1 MNSYWINSEKNK
13 EKYNKVE
20 KNIETDICIIGGG
33 ITGISTAYY
42 LTKENLKVT
51 VLDMGKIGFQTTGNS
66 TAKITSQHGLFYKD
80 LKDSKG
86 EDFARLYYDANEDA
100 IKNIKKIV
108 EKEKIQCDL
117 ECQSAY
123 VLAANREEVQ
133 KVKDEVEVVRGFG
146 GHAEYLEREDID
158 KNLLIL
164 NPLAAIRF
172 KNQAQFNSYKYTIEL
187 AKICKNLGA
196 NIYENTKVVDVRDEK
211 DYYYLETEDGYKIK
225 AKYLVITTKYP
236 IINIPG
242 FYFMK
247 MYQSTSYGISI
258 PVKEKLF
265 DGMYITSTNPKVSL
279 RMAKVDNNIIKDVV
293 DGNIENYAKQDKEN
307 RKRVKEKQNSKIDN
321 EYVLIVVGA
330 DHKTGEKTDLSNS
343 YKKLENIAKQIYPQG
358 KVENY
363 WNTEDCITLDKI
375 PYIGKYSNMWE
386 NAHVATGFNK
396 WGITT
401 SNIAANIITDM
412 IIGRKNRYEDIFIS
426 TRVEP
431 VKNRQEVGNMLKETV
446 SSLVLKKFE
455 LPESEQASLKNEEGK
470 IIEIEGEKV
479 GAYKDKEGRIYT
491 IVPKCAHLGCELSWN
506 NLDKTWDC
514 PCHGSR
520 YDYTGKILYGP
531 KVKDL
536 YINKYII
543 IYTI

>member
-211 DYYYLETEDGYKIK
+211 DYYYLEKEDGYKIK

-386 NAHVATGFNK
+386 NAYVATGFNK

-520 YDYTGKILYGP
+520 YDYTGKMLYGP
-531 KVKDL
+531 TVKDL
-536 YINKYII
+536 YINK
-543 IYTI
+543 

>member
-13 EKYNKVE
+13 EKYNKLE

-51 VLDMGKIGFQTTGNS
+51 VLEMGKIGFQTTGNS
-66 TAKITSQHGLFYKD
+66 TAKITSQHGLFYKY

-108 EKEKIQCDL
+108 EKENIECDL

-187 AKICKNLGA
+187 AKVCKNLGA

-343 YKKLENIAKQIYPQG
+343 YKKLENIAKQIYSQG

-375 PYIGKYSNMWE
+375 PYIGKYSTMWE
-386 NAHVATGFNK
+386 NAYVATGFNK

-506 NLDKTWDC
+506 NLEKTWDC

-520 YDYTGKILYGP
+520 YDYTGKMLYGP
-531 KVKDL
+531 TVKDL
-536 YINKYII
+536 YIDK
-543 IYTI
+543 

>member
-1 MNSYWINSEKNK
+1 M
-13 EKYNKVE
+13 
-20 KNIETDICIIGGG
+20 
-33 ITGISTAYY
+33 
-42 LTKENLKVT
+42 
-51 VLDMGKIGFQTTGNS
+51 
-66 TAKITSQHGLFYKD
+66 
-80 LKDSKG
+80 
-86 EDFARLYYDANEDA
+86 
-100 IKNIKKIV
+100 
-108 EKEKIQCDL
+108 
-117 ECQSAY
+117 
-123 VLAANREEVQ
+123 
-133 KVKDEVEVVRGFG
+133 
-146 GHAEYLEREDID
+146 
-158 KNLLIL
+158 
-164 NPLAAIRF
+164 
-172 KNQAQFNSYKYTIEL
+172 
-187 AKICKNLGA
+187 
-196 NIYENTKVVDVRDEK
+196 
-211 DYYYLETEDGYKIK
+211 
-225 AKYLVITTKYP
+225 
-236 IINIPG
+236 
-242 FYFMK
+242 
-247 MYQSTSYGISI
+247 
-258 PVKEKLF
+258 
-265 DGMYITSTNPKVSL
+265 
-279 RMAKVDNNIIKDVV
+279 

-375 PYIGKYSNMWE
+375 PYIGKYSNIWE
-386 NAHVATGFNK
+386 NAYVATGFNK

-520 YDYTGKILYGP
+520 YDYTGKMLYGP
-531 KVKDL
+531 TVKDL
-536 YINKYII
+536 YINK
-543 IYTI
+543 

>member
-386 NAHVATGFNK
+386 NAYVATGFNK

-401 SNIAANIITDM
+401 SNIATNIITDM

-520 YDYTGKILYGP
+520 YDYTGKMLYGP
-531 KVKDL
+531 TVKDL
-536 YINKYII
+536 YINK
-543 IYTI
+543 

>member
-66 TAKITSQHGLFYKD
+66 TAKITSQHGLFYKY

-196 NIYENTKVVDVRDEK
+196 NIYENTKVVDVRNEK

-236 IINIPG
+236 IINMPG

-386 NAHVATGFNK
+386 NAYVATGFNK

-520 YDYTGKILYGP
+520 YDYTGKMLYGP
-531 KVKDL
+531 TVKDL
-536 YINKYII
+536 YIDK
-543 IYTI
+543 

>member
-172 KNQAQFNSYKYTIEL
+172 KNQAQFNYYKYTIEL

-520 YDYTGKILYGP
+520 YDYTGKMLYGP
-531 KVKDL
+531 TVKDL
-536 YINKYII
+536 YINK
-543 IYTI
+543 

>member
-1 MNSYWINSEKNK
+1 MNSYWINSEKEK
-13 EKYNKVE
+13 EKYNKLE

-66 TAKITSQHGLFYKD
+66 TAKITSQHGLFYKY

-108 EKEKIQCDL
+108 EKENIECDL

-279 RMAKVDNNIIKDVV
+279 RMAKVNNDIIKDVV
-293 DGNIENYAKQDKEN
+293 DGDIENYTEQEKEN
-307 RKRVKEKQNSKIDN
+307 RKQVKEKQNSKIDN

-375 PYIGKYSNMWE
+375 PYIGKYSSMWE
-386 NAHVATGFNK
+386 NAYVATGFNK

-412 IIGRKNRYEDIFIS
+412 IIGRKNRYEDIFVS

-431 VKNRQEVGNMLKETV
+431 VKNRQEVGNMIKETV

-455 LPESEQASLKNEEGK
+455 LTESEQASLKNEEGK

-479 GAYKDKEGRIYT
+479 GAYKDKEGKIYT

-520 YDYTGKILYGP
+520 YDYTGKMLYGP
-531 KVKDL
+531 TVKDL
-536 YINKYII
+536 YIDK
-543 IYTI
+543 

>member
-13 EKYNKVE
+13 EKYNKLE

-66 TAKITSQHGLFYKD
+66 TAKITSQHGLFYKY

-100 IKNIKKIV
+100 IKNIKKNV
-108 EKEKIQCDL
+108 EKENIECDL

-343 YKKLENIAKQIYPQG
+343 YKKLENITKQIYPQG

-386 NAHVATGFNK
+386 NAYVATGFNK

-520 YDYTGKILYGP
+520 YDYTGKMLYGP
-531 KVKDL
+531 TVKDL
-536 YINKYII
+536 YINK
-543 IYTI
+543 

>member
-66 TAKITSQHGLFYKD
+66 TAKITSQHGLFYKY

-386 NAHVATGFNK
+386 NAYVATGFNK

-506 NLDKTWDC
+506 NLEKTWDC

-520 YDYTGKILYGP
+520 YDYTGKMLYGP
-531 KVKDL
+531 TVKDL
-536 YINKYII
+536 YINK
-543 IYTI
+543 